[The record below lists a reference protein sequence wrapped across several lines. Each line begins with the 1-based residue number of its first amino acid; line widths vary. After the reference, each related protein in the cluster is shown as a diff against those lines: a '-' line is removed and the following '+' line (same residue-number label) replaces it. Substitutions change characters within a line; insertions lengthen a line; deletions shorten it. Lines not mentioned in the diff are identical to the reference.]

1 MSDETVELERMGFDA
16 WREGDFATIEAL
28 LHPAVQWRSFEPGD
42 WDCRSREDV
51 MDVVRERYEQGFA
64 SGELEFVDGGSDSVI
79 VVAHPA
85 AVGGEGWPE
94 ETATVL
100 TFRHGKVTDMQDY
113 RTKDDAL
120 ATVR

>member
-1 MSDETVELERMGFDA
+1 
-16 WREGDFATIEAL
+16 
-28 LHPAVQWRSFEPGD
+28 
-42 WDCRSREDV
+42 
-51 MDVVRERYEQGFA
+51 
-64 SGELEFVDGGSDSVI
+64 VI

-85 AVGGEGWPE
+85 TVGGEGWPE

-113 RTKDDAL
+113 RTKADAL

>member
-1 MSDETVELERMGFDA
+1 MSDETMALARKGFGA
-16 WREGDFATIEAL
+16 WRQGDFATIEAL
-28 LHPAVQWRSFEPGD
+28 LDPAVQWRSFEPGD

-51 MDVVRERYEQGFA
+51 MDVVRERDEQGFA
-64 SGELEFVDGGSDSVI
+64 TGELEFVDGGSDSVS

-85 AVGGEGWPE
+85 TVGGEGWPE

-113 RTKDDAL
+113 RTKADAL